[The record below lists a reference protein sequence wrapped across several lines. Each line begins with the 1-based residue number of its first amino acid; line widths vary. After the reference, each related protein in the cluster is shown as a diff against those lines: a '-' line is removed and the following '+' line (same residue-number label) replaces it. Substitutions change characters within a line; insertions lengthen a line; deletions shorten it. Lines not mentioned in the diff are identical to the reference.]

1 LKQAEIW
8 LADLEP
14 VKGSEQGKTRP
25 IVIISG
31 NTMNTH
37 FPVGIACPLSST
49 IKNYE
54 GCVVISKNK
63 LNGLAIDSEIISFQ
77 VRTISKERLL
87 KKIGAIANTQLILVK
102 NGLQDILSM

>member
-1 LKQAEIW
+1 MKQAEIW

-37 FPVGIACPLSST
+37 FPVVIACPLSST

-54 GCVVISKNK
+54 GCVVVSKNK
-63 LNGLAIDSEIISFQ
+63 LNGLTVDSEIISFQ

-87 KKIGAIANTQLILVK
+87 KKLGEITNNQLNFVL
-102 NGLQDILSM
+102 NGLNDILTM

>member
-37 FPVGIACPLSST
+37 FPVVIVCPLSST

-63 LNGLAIDSEIISFQ
+63 LNGLTVDSEVISFQ
-77 VRTISKERLL
+77 VRTVSKERLL
-87 KKIGAIANTQLILVK
+87 KKLGVITNTQLSLVV
-102 NGLQDILSM
+102 NGLNDLLSM